1 MTAAALD
8 GFGPGPV
15 RLADYAGVSGR
26 GVRVAVIDSG
36 VHPSHPHVGP
46 VDEGTSVDA
55 GGGLGS
61 DAVDR
66 LGHGTAVAAAI
77 RDKAADAEIVPVKV
91 FDRELRATVDALEA
105 AIDWAVRSRVH
116 VINLSLG
123 TANPAHEA
131 RLAAAVAR
139 AADAGVVL
147 VAAGPDAGTRWL
159 PGSLPGALPVLL
171 DWECP
176 RDEVRVS
183 VDGPVTTH
191 RRIVRASGYPRP
203 IPGVPPERNLKGISF
218 AVANATG
225 LLCLHLSSGL
235 SRRHFGA

>member
-1 MTAAALD
+1 MRLD

-15 RLADYAGVSGR
+15 RLSDYAGVSGR

-46 VDEGTSVDA
+46 VDEGVSVDA
-55 GGGLGS
+55 GGGVGPG
-61 DAVDR
+61 AVDR

-105 AIDWAVRSRVH
+105 AIDWAVRARVH

-147 VAAGPDAGTRWL
+147 VAAGPDTGTRWL

-235 SRRHFGA
+235 SRRHFGK

>member
-1 MTAAALD
+1 MRGGTLE
-8 GFGPGPV
+8 GFGPGTIRV
-15 RLADYAGVSGR
+15 ADFGAAAGR

-46 VDEGTSVDA
+46 VAAGVSVAADGRIGADA
-55 GGGLGS
+55 L
-61 DAVDR
+61 DR

-77 RDKAADAEIVPVKV
+77 RDQAGAVEIVPVKV
-91 FDRELRATVDALEA
+91 FDRQLRATVDALEA
-105 AIDWAVRSRVH
+105 AIDWAVQAGVD

-131 RLAAAVAR
+131 RLTAAVGTAV
-139 AADAGVVL
+139 AAGVVL

-159 PGSLPGALPVLL
+159 PGSLPGALPVLV

-176 RDEVRVS
+176 RDEVRIS

-203 IPGVPPERNLKGISF
+203 IPGISPERNLKGISF

-225 LLCLHLSSGL
+225 LLALHLSSRP
-235 SRRHFGA
+235 SR

>member
-1 MTAAALD
+1 MTLA

-15 RLADYAGVSGR
+15 RAADYPGATGR

-36 VHPSHPHVGP
+36 VHPAHPHVGP
-46 VDEGTSVDA
+46 VAA
-55 GGGLGS
+55 GVSIAADGRLGS
-61 DAVDR
+61 DVVDR

-77 RDKAADAEIVPVKV
+77 RDQAAEAEIVPVKV

-105 AIDWAVRSRVH
+105 AIDWAIGAGVH

-123 TANPAHEA
+123 TANPAHEL

-139 AADAGVVL
+139 AVAGGVIL

-159 PGSLPGALPVLL
+159 PGSVPGALPVLL
-171 DWECP
+171 DWDCP

-191 RRIVRASGYPRP
+191 RVIARASGYPRP
-203 IPGVPPERNLKGISF
+203 IPGVPPDRNLKGVSF

-225 LLCLHLSSGL
+225 LLCLHLSS
-235 SRRHFGA
+235 RR